1 MRLGED
7 DFTERKDKFWPC
19 LKPQACLGAKLSLH
33 SNIRPGTKKYSFN
46 TWERP
51 AVDCCSAVD
60 PIVEDVQLCL
70 EDPTKFNS
78 IRERKNGHVGFDPH
92 ERSCVVDLS
101 RVDDTEAC
109 HNEAGYRLFCN
120 NSMSGRCRLCRACKA
135 GYWPQGIR

>member
-19 LKPQACLGAKLSLH
+19 LKAQACLGAKLSLN

-51 AVDCCSAVD
+51 AADCCSAVD

-70 EDPTKFNS
+70 EDPTIFDS
-78 IRERKNGHVGFDPH
+78 IRERNNDHVGFDPH

-101 RVDDTEAC
+101 RVDDTESC

-120 NSMSGRCRLCRACKA
+120 NSKSGRCRLCRACKA